1 VLDNYNKRKKELIMN
16 LYTILGAALADEK
29 FRELLFDNP
38 LEAARSLGIVLTN
51 VELDALKETLKTE
64 GLEDAFEDIQSRMPC
79 PRTPCPLAIAR
90 THGDPVSSTI
100 AAD

>member
-1 VLDNYNKRKKELIMN
+1 VLDRYQQRKKELIMN

-51 VELDALKETLKTE
+51 AELKALKDTLKTE

-79 PRTPCPLAIAR
+79 PTRPCPLGIAR
-90 THGDPVSSTI
+90 TNDDPVSTI